1 MDEKSMN
8 KFYELYLDMLQDART
23 DAQAY
28 AKYEM
33 IIDMMFNNVQLNWN
47 KNGLTLKSDT
57 FIDAI
62 LKGLDPIRY
71 KEVLKELQEKR
82 KNEEEE

>member
-1 MDEKSMN
+1 MDEKTMN

-47 KNGLTLKSDT
+47 KDGLTLKSNT
-57 FIDAI
+57 FIDSI
-62 LKGLDPIRY
+62 LKSLNPIRY
-71 KEVLKELQEKR
+71 KEALKELQEKDE
-82 KNEEEE
+82 NEKI